1 MHFLI
6 NCNDYFLAWHSK
18 RNWICLFSSNCFV
31 TTRNNRICQ
40 KDYFVQVLFLLLIV
54 GIIGWSPQER
64 KLDMGCICFNSKTR
78 KNERN
83 AQKNWM
89 LYIDCNVYKL
99 QKSTN
104 ELNVLVLK
112 LKKLNN
118 VMFKRKVWFS
128 VLGNKLKKS
137 TKN

>member
-1 MHFLI
+1 
-6 NCNDYFLAWHSK
+6 
-18 RNWICLFSSNCFV
+18 
-31 TTRNNRICQ
+31 
-40 KDYFVQVLFLLLIV
+40 
-54 GIIGWSPQER
+54 
-64 KLDMGCICFNSKTR
+64 MGCICFNSKTR

-89 LYIDCNVYKL
+89 FYIKCNVDKL

-104 ELNVLVLK
+104 ELTVLVFK
-112 LKKLNN
+112 LNKLNN
-118 VMFKRKVWFS
+118 VMYKRKVWFS